1 MHRRIE
7 AIILTVIVVV
17 AVAVLPSLSI
27 LRVAPRMEPIKD
39 SSGSPIGHVN
49 MTKEESRNIG
59 MGYSLLVLGA
69 VQVYLI
75 WRNRKNENGA

>member
-7 AIILTVIVVV
+7 AIILTAIVVV

-27 LRVAPRMEPIKD
+27 LRVTPRMEPVKD
-39 SSGSPIGHVN
+39 ASGSTIGHFN
-49 MTKEESRNIG
+49 MTKEENQNVG
-59 MGYSLLVLGA
+59 MGYSLLVIGA

-75 WRNRKNENGA
+75 WRNRKNED